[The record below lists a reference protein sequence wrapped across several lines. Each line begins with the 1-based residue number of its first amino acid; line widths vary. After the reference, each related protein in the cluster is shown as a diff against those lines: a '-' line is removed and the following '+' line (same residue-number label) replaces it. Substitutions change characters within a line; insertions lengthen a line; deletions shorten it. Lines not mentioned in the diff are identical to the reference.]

1 MMALALASIAR
12 APSTLLA
19 LLYSTLSAVFVIFAC
34 VIRLYV
40 YSYSSTRAK
49 LADARS
55 TNSRVRASLT
65 SAEAERIVSRISR
78 SMVDTGRSFVM
89 SFSTAAARSASSLIA
104 WAALLAASAA
114 ASVSSASRRR

>member
-55 TNSRVRASLT
+55 TNSRVRASLA
-65 SAEAERIVSRISR
+65 SAERIVSRISR

>member
-65 SAEAERIVSRISR
+65 SAEERIVSRISR